1 MEFMQTQ
8 TCRNLAR
15 SFAGESQ
22 ARQRYTQYAD
32 QARKEGLAYLARI
45 FDETAAN
52 EQIHAQEFLE
62 KLQKYGRQPIENID
76 ISAGYPYTLGVTME
90 NLLEAAK
97 GENEE
102 SVRVYP
108 GFAKTAREEGY
119 ADIASLWE
127 NIARIE
133 AVHRDVFLESYEQ
146 MQTERLYK
154 KERPIVW
161 RCLNCGF
168 VMLSKEAFR
177 VCPVC
182 GKDRGWAE
190 GDIQTRRLGKAVE
203 AVIKNGVPVVV
214 FGQDPDRRAVRHL
227 CEHRTVGGGQ
237 AAEVQAAAVCR
248 DFPVPDLS
256 RNEKRKTE
264 ILRHA
269 DGQRLRNRV

>member
-45 FDETAAN
+45 FEEAAAN

-154 KERPIVW
+154 KEHPIVW

-190 GDIQTRRLGKAVE
+190 GDIQTRRLGA
-203 AVIKNGVPVVV
+203 
-214 FGQDPDRRAVRHL
+214 
-227 CEHRTVGGGQ
+227 TW
-237 AAEVQAAAVCR
+237 AASKILSSFSCSIS
-248 DFPVPDLS
+248 FPVYF
-256 RNEKRKTE
+256 RTE
-264 ILRHA
+264 CLFFVISNNSMIISILELFFAHLEFVCKH
-269 DGQRLRNRV
+269 GSCV